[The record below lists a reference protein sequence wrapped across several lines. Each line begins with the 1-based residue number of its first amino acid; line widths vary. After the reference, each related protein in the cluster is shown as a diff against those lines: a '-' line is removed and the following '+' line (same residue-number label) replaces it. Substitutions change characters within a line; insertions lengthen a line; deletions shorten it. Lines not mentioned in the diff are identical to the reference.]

1 MAPAR
6 GKDFARGGAG
16 VPNRLSRLQQLLFA
30 IALAALLGI
39 TGTAWAGIGQ
49 VGLFRTREL
58 PSANLTSFSKWR
70 DMLLRFE
77 RELAACTPDRCRLG
91 EWQQLVA
98 SLHGRNAMAQL
109 KLVNKAVNG
118 HRYVEDW
125 ANWELADYWATPLQ
139 FLDRSGDCED
149 FAIAKYLALR
159 ASGMPAEDTRIVI
172 VRDHERQRMHAILAV
187 YVRGRALILDSL
199 YDAIVEADVIN
210 HYEPIYSINEQ
221 GWWLHRR

>member
-58 PSANLTSFSKWR
+58 HSANLTSFSKWR

-125 ANWELADYWATPLQ
+125 AN
-139 FLDRSGDCED
+139 
-149 FAIAKYLALR
+149 
-159 ASGMPAEDTRIVI
+159 
-172 VRDHERQRMHAILAV
+172 
-187 YVRGRALILDSL
+187 
-199 YDAIVEADVIN
+199 
-210 HYEPIYSINEQ
+210 
-221 GWWLHRR
+221 